1 MPMQGLRFPMPV
13 LTLSAIT
20 RTVSSLMILDGL
32 SVRDTLSEEA
42 GDTAAVIHRVPHRGV
57 HTNPS
62 PFHTLP
68 LPVALPTTGTSGK
81 KDPTRRASFLFP
93 G

>member
-1 MPMQGLRFPMPV
+1 MQGLRFPMPV

-42 GDTAAVIHRVPHRGV
+42 GDTAVVIHRVPHRGG